1 MPTYMP
7 TRLVATTDSHSADL
21 APCLESAPHNLE
33 VCCSHP
39 MHTAS
44 TPPDEPTL
52 VTVVR
57 FRAQSAASAPRKH
70 HSIPIYPPR

>member
-1 MPTYMP
+1 MPAYMP
-7 TRLVATTDSHSADL
+7 TRLGATTDSHSAHV

>member
-7 TRLVATTDSHSADL
+7 TRLLATTDSHSAHA

-33 VCCSHP
+33 ACCSHP

-57 FRAQSAASAPRKH
+57 FRAQSAASTPRKQ
-70 HSIPIYPPR
+70 HSIPIHRPR